1 MACAWRGPDTIR
13 FNQVSRAGAS
23 GVWSPCCLSGRDV
36 RVTPTRL
43 SNLARPDQKGQKDCP
58 GSALYRRLLL
68 LLRSKRRVAPL
79 SHLSLRVG
87 RRRVQAPL
95 AYRGFGRWVLEH
107 RDLDDAMPGPA
118 AVHCYGISYC
128 HNHFPEQGP
137 AIGCGRFRGVGCW
150 ALGGAGSPPN
160 LAPGR
165 WVLGRRYLRK
175 QASDLI
181 TTNGCGIAEAHT
193 ALPEERW
200 TIGVGRSLG
209 VGCWALGVGS
219 QGVGCLNVTIS
230 TTVSPI

>member
-1 MACAWRGPDTIR
+1 MPVRPGRQGRPHTAFELDQTRPKGP
-13 FNQVSRAGAS
+13 
-23 GVWSPCCLSGRDV
+23 
-36 RVTPTRL
+36 
-43 SNLARPDQKGQKDCP
+43 KGLP
-58 GSALYRRLLL
+58 WFGSVRLLL
-68 LLRSKRRVAPL
+68 LLRSKRRVAPPVASVL
-79 SHLSLRVG
+79 ARWA
-87 RRRVQAPL
+87 APG
-95 AYRGFGRWVLEH
+95 AGPFGRGFGCWVLEH
-107 RDLDDAMPGPA
+107 RDLDGAMPGPA